1 MSKNQK
7 RPGLC
12 EHGIEE
18 YAPCLACQ
26 LAEAEKSSDHY
37 EQKCGQLQRELN
49 QVNKSFQEY
58 VTLATV
64 DACDA
69 AYARSCPRCQKLMKR
84 KAV

>member
-37 EQKCGQLQRELN
+37 EGKCGELQRKLN
-49 QVNKSFQEY
+49 QVEKSFQEY
-58 VTLATV
+58 SMLVGL
-64 DACDA
+64 DAIDA
-69 AYARSCPRCQKLMKR
+69 AYARSCPRCQKRMKQK
-84 KAV
+84 KA